1 MVSDY
6 VMTKE
11 EVEEQVKCLKK
22 IFDVVRFL
30 DADTMHLIDNDGNE
44 TLCECYEFWKKDH
57 RCDNCIS
64 KIAAEQKKEK
74 TKLEYVD
81 TDLYQV
87 ISRYLEVDGKGY
99 VMELVR
105 KLDDESL
112 IDTEGSRKLIDRLT
126 GLKSKLYED
135 VLTGAYNRRYFEEE
149 VKNIGKAVGVAIID
163 LDDFKI
169 YNDTYGH
176 SVGDIALST
185 TASVI
190 RQCIRKSDILIRYGG
205 DEFLLVLPEVK
216 EDILDEK
223 LQQIQRKIH
232 ATEIPGYPDIHLS
245 VSIGGIV
252 SEDGSV
258 EDAVAK
264 ADRLMYHAKNR
275 KNMVVTEQDI
285 DADIN
290 SSGEDGHSLMKQNIL
305 IIDDS
310 RTNRELLKAMLEH
323 DYNIIEASGGPE
335 GIEILKAGEYEFAVV
350 LLDIIMPGMDGFT
363 VMENMRSDSRM
374 KDIPVIM
381 ISSED
386 NNSTIRK
393 AYDLGVADYISR
405 PFDSRIVYRRVSN
418 VIKLFAKQRRLM
430 DLVTENIQEKEKNN
444 QMMIGILSHIVEFR
458 NGESGLHVLHIN
470 QITQMLLDNLVK
482 KTDQYNLT
490 WHDRFLIATA
500 SALHDIGKI
509 GIPEEILNK
518 PGRLTNEEFDI
529 MKKHTVIGEEILK
542 ELDMY
547 QDEKLVQV
555 AMQICRW
562 HHERYDG
569 RGYPDGLK
577 GEEIPIS
584 AQVVSVADV
593 YDALTSNRVY
603 KKAYSHEKA
612 MQMILNG
619 ECGTFNPMLLECLVE
634 IQDKLKN
641 N

>member
-1 MVSDY
+1 MESDY
-6 VMTKE
+6 IMTKE
-11 EVEEQVKCLKK
+11 QVEEQVIELRK

-30 DADTMHLIDNDGNE
+30 DADNLQLLSDDGQE
-44 TLCECYEFWKKDH
+44 TVCQCYEFWNKDY

-64 KIAAEQKKEK
+64 KKAAEQKKEK

-81 TDLYQV
+81 SELYQV

-99 VMELVR
+99 VMELVK
-105 KLDDESL
+105 KLDDDSL
-112 IDTEGSRKLIDRLT
+112 IDKEGSRKLMDRLE
-126 GLKSKLYED
+126 GLKHKLYED

-149 VKNIGKAVGVAIID
+149 VKNIGTAVGIAIID
-163 LDDFKI
+163 LDDFKV

-205 DEFLLVLPEVK
+205 DEFLLVLPEVS
-216 EDILDEK
+216 EDVLDEK
-223 LQQIQRKIH
+223 LQQIQRKVH
-232 ATEIPGYPDIHLS
+232 ATDIPGYPEIHLS

-252 SEDGSV
+252 SEDGLV
-258 EDAVAK
+258 GDAVAK
-264 ADRLMYHAKNR
+264 ADRLMYHAKNK

-285 DADIN
+285 DTDISN
-290 SSGEDGHSLMKQNIL
+290 HEHNGSSLNRQNIL

-310 RTNRELLKAMLEH
+310 RTNRELLRTMLEH
-323 DYNIIEASGGPE
+323 EYNVVEAAGGPE
-335 GIEILKAGEYEFAVV
+335 GIEILKAGECEFAVV
-350 LLDIIMPGMDGFT
+350 LLDIIMPGMDGFM
-363 VMENMRSDSRM
+363 VMDEMRSDSRM

-381 ISSED
+381 ISTED
-386 NNSTIRK
+386 NNCTIRK

-405 PFDSRIVYRRVSN
+405 PFDSRIVYKRVSN
-418 VIKLFAKQRRLM
+418 VIKLYAKQRRLM
-430 DLVTENIQEKEKNN
+430 ELVTENIQQKEKNN

-470 QITQMLLDNLVK
+470 QITQMLLDNLAS
-482 KTDQYNLT
+482 KTDKYNLT
-490 WHDRFLIATA
+490 WHKRYLIATA

-518 PGRLTNEEFDI
+518 PGRLTDEEFNI

-547 QDEKLVQV
+547 QDEELVQI
-555 AMQICRW
+555 AMQICRS

-569 RGYPDGLK
+569 KGYPDGLA

-612 MQMILNG
+612 MDMILHG
-619 ECGTFNPMLLECLVE
+619 ECGSFNPEILKCLIE
-634 IQDKLKN
+634 IQDKLKS
-641 N
+641 

>member
-11 EVEEQVKCLKK
+11 EVAEQVRCLRK

-30 DADTMHLIDNDGNE
+30 DAE
-44 TLCECYEFWKKDH
+44 TLHLVSNDEDETMCECYEFWKKDH
-57 RCDNCIS
+57 RCENCIS
-64 KIAAEQKKEK
+64 KRVAEQKKEK

-163 LDDFKI
+163 LDDFKV

-252 SEDGSV
+252 SEEGSV
-258 EDAVAK
+258 EEAVAK

-285 DADIN
+285 DTDIN
-290 SSGEDGHSLMKQNIL
+290 SSGENGHSLMKQNIL

-310 RTNRELLKAMLEH
+310 KTNRELLRAMLDHE
-323 DYNIIEASGGPE
+323 YNVIEAAGGPE

-350 LLDIIMPGMDGFT
+350 LLDIIMPGMDGFE
-363 VMENMRSDSRM
+363 VMENMRSDSRT

-381 ISSED
+381 ISTED

-518 PGRLTNEEFDI
+518 PGRLTDEEFDI

-555 AMQICRW
+555 AMQICRS

-577 GEEIPIS
+577 EEEIPIS

-612 MQMILNG
+612 MQMILDG
-619 ECGTFNPMLLECLVE
+619 ECGSFNPKLLECLVE

-641 N
+641 

>member
-1 MVSDY
+1 MVSDN

-11 EVEEQVKCLKK
+11 EVEEQVKCLRR

-30 DADTMHLIDNDGNE
+30 DADTLHLINDDGQE
-44 TLCECYEFWKKDH
+44 AMCECYEFWKKDH
-57 RCDNCIS
+57 RCENCIS
-64 KIAAEQKKEK
+64 KKVAEQKKEK

-81 TDLYQV
+81 SELYQV
-87 ISRYLEVDGKGY
+87 ISRYLEVDGRGY

-163 LDDFKI
+163 LDDFKV

-264 ADRLMYHAKNR
+264 ADRLMYHAKNK

-290 SSGEDGHSLMKQNIL
+290 SSGENGYSLMKQNIL

-323 DYNIIEASGGPE
+323 EYNVIEAAGGPE

-350 LLDIIMPGMDGFT
+350 LLDIIMPGMDGFE
-363 VMENMRSDSRM
+363 VMENMRSDSRT

-381 ISSED
+381 ISTED

-444 QMMIGILSHIVEFR
+444 QMMIGILSHIV
-458 NGESGLHVLHIN
+458 
-470 QITQMLLDNLVK
+470 
-482 KTDQYNLT
+482 
-490 WHDRFLIATA
+490 
-500 SALHDIGKI
+500 
-509 GIPEEILNK
+509 
-518 PGRLTNEEFDI
+518 
-529 MKKHTVIGEEILK
+529 
-542 ELDMY
+542 
-547 QDEKLVQV
+547 
-555 AMQICRW
+555 
-562 HHERYDG
+562 
-569 RGYPDGLK
+569 
-577 GEEIPIS
+577 
-584 AQVVSVADV
+584 
-593 YDALTSNRVY
+593 
-603 KKAYSHEKA
+603 
-612 MQMILNG
+612 
-619 ECGTFNPMLLECLVE
+619 
-634 IQDKLKN
+634 
-641 N
+641 

>member
-1 MVSDY
+1 MESDY
-6 VMTKE
+6 IMTKE
-11 EVEEQVKCLKK
+11 EVEEQVRSLRK

-30 DADTMHLIDNDGNE
+30 DADTLHLVSNDGNE
-44 TLCECYEFWKKDH
+44 CACECYEFWKKDH
-57 RCDNCIS
+57 RCENCIS
-64 KIAAEQKKEK
+64 SKVAKQKKEK

-81 TDLYQV
+81 SELYQV
-87 ISRYLEVDGKGY
+87 ISRYLEVDGKAY
-99 VMELVR
+99 VMEMVK
-105 KLDDESL
+105 KLDDDSL
-112 IDTEGSRKLIDRLT
+112 IDTEGSRKLMDNLT
-126 GLKSKLYED
+126 GIKHKLYED

-149 VKNIGKAVGVAIID
+149 VKNIGTSIGVAIID
-163 LDDFKI
+163 LDDFKV

-176 SVGDIALST
+176 SVGDMALST

-205 DEFLLVLPEVK
+205 DEFLLVLPEVS
-216 EDILDEK
+216 EDVLDDK

-252 SEDGSV
+252 SDEGSV
-258 EDAVAK
+258 ESAVAK
-264 ADRLMYHAKNR
+264 ADRLMYHAKNK

-285 DADIN
+285 ESDI
-290 SSGEDGHSLMKQNIL
+290 SSTDSNGNNPVKLNLL

-310 RTNRELLKAMLEH
+310 KTNRELLKAMLDHE
-323 DYNIIEASGGPE
+323 YNVIEAAGGPE
-335 GIEILKAGEYEFAVV
+335 GIEILKAGEYDFAAV
-350 LLDIIMPGMDGFT
+350 LLDIIMPGMDGFS
-363 VMENMRSDSRM
+363 VMENMRSDSRI

-381 ISSED
+381 ISTED

-418 VIKLFAKQRRLM
+418 VVRLYAKQRRLLE
-430 DLVTENIQEKEKNN
+430 LVTENIQQKEKNN

-482 KTDQYNLT
+482 KTDKYNLT
-490 WHDRFLIATA
+490 WHDRYLIATA

-518 PGRLTNEEFDI
+518 PGKLTDEEFDT

-542 ELDMY
+542 ELEMY
-547 QDEKLVQV
+547 QDEQLVQI
-555 AMQICRW
+555 AMQICRS

-603 KKAYSHEKA
+603 KKAYSHDKA

-619 ECGTFNPMLLECLVE
+619 ECGTFNPLLLDCLVE

-641 N
+641 

>member
-11 EVEEQVKCLKK
+11 EVEEQVRCLKK

-30 DADTMHLIDNDGNE
+30 DAE
-44 TLCECYEFWKKDH
+44 TLHLVSNDEHETMCECYEFWKKDH
-57 RCDNCIS
+57 RCENCIS
-64 KIAAEQKKEK
+64 KRVAEQKKEK

-163 LDDFKI
+163 LDDFKV

-258 EDAVAK
+258 EEAVAK
-264 ADRLMYHAKNR
+264 ADRLMYHAKNK

-290 SSGEDGHSLMKQNIL
+290 SSGENGYSLMKQNIL

-363 VMENMRSDSRM
+363 VMENMRSDSRT

-381 ISSED
+381 ISTED

-518 PGRLTNEEFDI
+518 PGRLTDEEFDI

-612 MQMILNG
+612 MQMIING
-619 ECGTFNPMLLECLVE
+619 ECGSFNPTLLDCLIE

-641 N
+641 

>member
-1 MVSDY
+1 MESDY
-6 VMTKE
+6 IMTKE
-11 EVEEQVKCLKK
+11 EVEEQVRSLRK

-30 DADTMHLIDNDGNE
+30 DADTLHLVSNDGNE
-44 TLCECYEFWKKDH
+44 CACECYEFWKKDH
-57 RCDNCIS
+57 RCENCIS
-64 KIAAEQKKEK
+64 SKVAKQKKEK

-81 TDLYQV
+81 SELYQV
-87 ISRYLEVDGKGY
+87 ISRYLEVDGKAY
-99 VMELVR
+99 VMEMVK
-105 KLDDESL
+105 KLDDDSL
-112 IDTEGSRKLIDRLT
+112 IDTEGSRKLMDNLT
-126 GLKSKLYED
+126 GIKHKLYED

-149 VKNIGKAVGVAIID
+149 VKNIGTSIGVAIID
-163 LDDFKI
+163 LDDFKV

-176 SVGDIALST
+176 SVGDMALST

-190 RQCIRKSDILIRYGG
+190 RQCIRKTDILIRYGG
-205 DEFLLVLPEVK
+205 DEFLLVLPEVN
-216 EDILDEK
+216 EDVLDDK

-252 SEDGSV
+252 SDEGSV
-258 EDAVAK
+258 ESAVAK
-264 ADRLMYHAKNR
+264 ADRLMYHAKNK

-285 DADIN
+285 ESDI
-290 SSGEDGHSLMKQNIL
+290 SSAGSNMNNPIKLNLL

-310 RTNRELLKAMLEH
+310 KTNRELLKAMLDHE
-323 DYNIIEASGGPE
+323 YNVVEAAGGPE
-335 GIEILKAGEYEFAVV
+335 GIEILKAGEYDFAAV
-350 LLDIIMPGMDGFT
+350 LLDIIMPGMDGFS
-363 VMENMRSDSRM
+363 VMENMRADSRM

-381 ISSED
+381 ISTED

-418 VIKLFAKQRRLM
+418 VVRLYAKQRRLLE
-430 DLVTENIQEKEKNN
+430 LVTENIQQKEKNN

-482 KTDQYNLT
+482 KTDKYNLT
-490 WHDRFLIATA
+490 WHDRYLIATA

-518 PGRLTNEEFDI
+518 PGRLTNEEFNI

-542 ELDMY
+542 ELEMY
-547 QDEKLVQV
+547 QDEQLVQI
-555 AMQICRW
+555 AMEICRS

-569 RGYPDGLK
+569 RGYPDGLI
-577 GEEIPIS
+577 GEAIPIS

-593 YDALTSNRVY
+593 YDALTSERVY

-612 MQMILNG
+612 MQMIIEG
-619 ECGTFNPMLLECLVE
+619 ECGSFNPMLLECLIE
-634 IQDKLKN
+634 IQDKLR
-641 N
+641 

>member
-1 MVSDY
+1 MVSDN
-6 VMTKE
+6 VMTRE
-11 EVEEQVKCLKK
+11 EVEEQVKCLRR

-30 DADTMHLIDNDGNE
+30 DADTLHLINDDGQE
-44 TLCECYEFWKKDH
+44 AMCECYEFWKKDH
-57 RCDNCIS
+57 RCENCIS
-64 KIAAEQKKEK
+64 KKVAEQKKEK

-81 TDLYQV
+81 SELYQV

-163 LDDFKI
+163 LDDFKV

-216 EDILDEK
+216 EDVLDKK

-264 ADRLMYHAKNR
+264 ADRLMYHAKNK

-290 SSGEDGHSLMKQNIL
+290 SSGENGYSLMKQNIL

-323 DYNIIEASGGPE
+323 EYNVIEAAGGPE

-350 LLDIIMPGMDGFT
+350 LLDIIMPGMDGFE
-363 VMENMRSDSRM
+363 VMENMRSDSRT

-381 ISSED
+381 ISTED

-619 ECGTFNPMLLECLVE
+619 ECGTFNPMLLDCLVE

-641 N
+641 

>member
-1 MVSDY
+1 MVSDN

-11 EVEEQVKCLKK
+11 EVEEQVKCLRK

-30 DADTMHLIDNDGNE
+30 DADTLHLIDDDGQE
-44 TLCECYEFWKKDH
+44 AMCECYEFWKKDH
-57 RCDNCIS
+57 RCENCIS
-64 KIAAEQKKEK
+64 KKVAEQKKEK

-81 TDLYQV
+81 SELYQV
-87 ISRYLEVDGKGY
+87 ISRYLEVDGRGY

-163 LDDFKI
+163 LDDFKV

-216 EDILDEK
+216 DDILDEK

-264 ADRLMYHAKNR
+264 ADRLMYHAKNK

-290 SSGEDGHSLMKQNIL
+290 SSGENGHSLMKQNIL

-323 DYNIIEASGGPE
+323 EYNVIEAAGGPE

-350 LLDIIMPGMDGFT
+350 LLDIIMPGMDGFE
-363 VMENMRSDSRM
+363 VMENMRSDSRT

-381 ISSED
+381 ISTED

-430 DLVTENIQEKEKNN
+430 NLVTENIQEKEKNN

-603 KKAYSHEKA
+603 KKAYSHDKA
-612 MQMILNG
+612 MEMILNG
-619 ECGTFNPMLLECLVE
+619 ECGTFNPMLLDCLVE

-641 N
+641 

>member
-11 EVEEQVKCLKK
+11 EVEEQVKCLRK

-30 DADTMHLIDNDGNE
+30 DAKTLRLVDNDGHE
-44 TLCECYEFWKKDH
+44 ATCECYEFWKKDH

-64 KIAAEQKKEK
+64 KNVAEHKKEK

-81 TDLYQV
+81 SELYQV
-87 ISRYLEVDGKGY
+87 ISRYMEVDGRGY
-99 VMELVR
+99 VMELVK

-112 IDTEGSRKLIDRLT
+112 IDTEGSRKLMDNLT
-126 GLKSKLYED
+126 GIKHKLYED

-264 ADRLMYHAKNR
+264 ADRLMYHAKNK

-285 DADIN
+285 DADIS
-290 SSGEDGHSLMKQNIL
+290 SSGENGHSMMKQNIL

-310 RTNRELLKAMLEH
+310 KTNRELLNAMLEH
-323 DYNIIEASGGPE
+323 DYNIIEAAGGPE

-350 LLDIIMPGMDGFT
+350 LLDIIMPGMDGFE
-363 VMENMRSDSRM
+363 VMESMRSDSRT

-381 ISSED
+381 ISTED

-418 VIKLFAKQRRLM
+418 VVKLFAKQRRLM

-482 KTDQYNLT
+482 KTEQYNLT

-518 PGRLTNEEFDI
+518 PGRLTDEEFDI

-577 GEEIPIS
+577 GEQIPIS

-612 MQMILNG
+612 MRMILDG
-619 ECGTFNPMLLECLVE
+619 ECGSFNPMLLECLVE

-641 N
+641 

>member
-1 MVSDY
+1 MVSEDY

-11 EVEEQVKCLKK
+11 QLGEQVRSLRKV
-22 IFDVVRFL
+22 FDIVRFL
-30 DADTMHLIDNDGNE
+30 DAKTLHLVSDDGHQVA
-44 TLCECYEFWKKDH
+44 CECFEFWNKNH

-64 KIAAEQKKEK
+64 KKVAESRQER

-81 TDLYQV
+81 SQLYQV
-87 ISRYLEVDGKGY
+87 ISRYVEVDGNGY
-99 VMELVR
+99 VMELVK
-105 KLDDESL
+105 KLDNDSL
-112 IDTEGSRKLIDRLT
+112 IDNEGSRKLMDNLT
-126 GLKSKLYED
+126 GLKHKLYED

-149 VKNIGKAVGVAIID
+149 VKNIGKAVGIAIID

-176 SVGDIALST
+176 SVGDTALST

-216 EDILDEK
+216 EDILDDK

-232 ATEIPGYPDIHLS
+232 ATEIPGYPNLHLS

-252 SEDGSV
+252 CEDGSI
-258 EDAVAK
+258 EEAVAK
-264 ADRLMYHAKNR
+264 ADHLMYHAKNK

-285 DADIN
+285 DENIN
-290 SSGEDGHSLMKQNIL
+290 SVSGEKGYSSVRQNIL
-305 IIDDS
+305 IIDDNK
-310 RTNRELLKAMLEH
+310 TNRELLKTMLNHE
-323 DYNIIEASGGPE
+323 YNVIEASGGPE
-335 GIEILKAGEYEFAVV
+335 GLEIMKAEEYDFAVV
-350 LLDIIMPGMDGFT
+350 LLDIIMPGMDGFS
-363 VMENMRSDSRM
+363 VMAGMRADNRM

-381 ISSED
+381 ISTED
-386 NNSTIRK
+386 RNSTIRK

-418 VIKLFAKQRRLM
+418 VIKLYAKQRRLM
-430 DLVTENIQEKEKNN
+430 DLVTENIQDKEKNN

-458 NGESGLHVLHIN
+458 NGESGQHVLHIN
-470 QITQMLLDNLVK
+470 QITQMLLETLVG
-482 KTDQYNLT
+482 KTDRYNLT
-490 WHDRFLIATA
+490 WHDRFIIATA

-518 PGRLTNEEFDI
+518 PARLTDEEFEI
-529 MKKHTVIGEEILK
+529 MKKHTVIGEEILR

-547 QDEKLVQV
+547 QDEKLVQI
-555 AMQICRW
+555 AMQICRS

-569 RGYPDGLK
+569 KGYPDGLK
-577 GEEIPIS
+577 GEDIPIC

-593 YDALTSNRVY
+593 YDALTSIRVY

-619 ECGTFNPMLLECLVE
+619 ECGTFNPLLLECLIE
-634 IQDKLKN
+634 IQDRL
-641 N
+641 

>member
-1 MVSDY
+1 MVSDN

-11 EVEEQVKCLKK
+11 EVEEQVECLRR

-30 DADTMHLIDNDGNE
+30 DADTLHLIDDDGQE
-44 TLCECYEFWKKDH
+44 AMCECYEFWKKDH
-57 RCDNCIS
+57 RCENCIS
-64 KIAAEQKKEK
+64 KKVAEQKKEK

-81 TDLYQV
+81 SELYQV

-163 LDDFKI
+163 LDDFKV

-216 EDILDEK
+216 EDVLDEK

-232 ATEIPGYPDIHLS
+232 VTEIPGYPDIHLS

-264 ADRLMYHAKNR
+264 ADRLMYHAKNK

-290 SSGEDGHSLMKQNIL
+290 SSGENGYSLMKQNIL

-363 VMENMRSDSRM
+363 VMENMRSDSRT

-381 ISSED
+381 ISTED

-518 PGRLTNEEFDI
+518 PGRLTDEEFDI

-641 N
+641 

>member
-1 MVSDY
+1 MESDY
-6 VMTKE
+6 IMTKE
-11 EVEEQVKCLKK
+11 EVEEQVRSLRK

-30 DADTMHLIDNDGNE
+30 DADTLHLVSNDGNE
-44 TLCECYEFWKKDH
+44 CACECYEFWKKDH
-57 RCDNCIS
+57 RCENCIS
-64 KIAAEQKKEK
+64 SKVAKQKKEK

-81 TDLYQV
+81 SELYQV
-87 ISRYLEVDGKGY
+87 ISRYLEVDGKAY
-99 VMELVR
+99 VMEMVK
-105 KLDDESL
+105 KLDDDSL
-112 IDTEGSRKLIDRLT
+112 IDTEGSRKLMDNLT
-126 GLKSKLYED
+126 GIKHKLYED

-149 VKNIGKAVGVAIID
+149 VKKIGTSIGVAIID
-163 LDDFKI
+163 LDDFKV

-176 SVGDIALST
+176 SVGDMALST

-205 DEFLLVLPEVK
+205 DEFLLVLPEVS
-216 EDILDEK
+216 EDVLDDK

-252 SEDGSV
+252 SDEGSV
-258 EDAVAK
+258 ESAVAK
-264 ADRLMYHAKNR
+264 ADRLMYHAKNK

-285 DADIN
+285 ESDISSADSN
-290 SSGEDGHSLMKQNIL
+290 GNNPVKLNLL

-310 RTNRELLKAMLEH
+310 KTNRELLKAMLDHE
-323 DYNIIEASGGPE
+323 YNVIEAAGGPE
-335 GIEILKAGEYEFAVV
+335 GIEILKAGEYDFAAV
-350 LLDIIMPGMDGFT
+350 LLDIIMPGMDGFS
-363 VMENMRSDSRM
+363 VMENMRSDSRI

-381 ISSED
+381 ISTED

-418 VIKLFAKQRRLM
+418 VVRLYAKQRRLLE
-430 DLVTENIQEKEKNN
+430 LVTENIQQKEKNN

-482 KTDQYNLT
+482 KTDKYNLT
-490 WHDRFLIATA
+490 WHDRYLIATA

-518 PGRLTNEEFDI
+518 PGKLTDEEFDT

-542 ELDMY
+542 ELEMY
-547 QDEKLVQV
+547 QDEQLVQI
-555 AMQICRW
+555 AMQICRS

-603 KKAYSHEKA
+603 KKAYSHDKA

-619 ECGTFNPMLLECLVE
+619 ECGTFNPLLLDCLVE

-641 N
+641 

>member
-1 MVSDY
+1 MVSDN

-11 EVEEQVKCLKK
+11 EVEEQVKCLRR

-30 DADTMHLIDNDGNE
+30 DADTLHLINDDGQE
-44 TLCECYEFWKKDH
+44 AMCECYEFWKKDH
-57 RCDNCIS
+57 RCENCIS
-64 KIAAEQKKEK
+64 KKVAEQKKEK

-81 TDLYQV
+81 SELYQV
-87 ISRYLEVDGKGY
+87 ISRYLEVDGRGY

-163 LDDFKI
+163 LDDFKV

-264 ADRLMYHAKNR
+264 ADRLMYHAKNK

-290 SSGEDGHSLMKQNIL
+290 SSGENGYSLMKQNIL

-323 DYNIIEASGGPE
+323 EYNVIEAAGGPE

-350 LLDIIMPGMDGFT
+350 LLDIIMPGMDGFE
-363 VMENMRSDSRM
+363 VMENMRSDSRT

-381 ISSED
+381 ISTED

-619 ECGTFNPMLLECLVE
+619 ECGTFNTMLLDCLVE

-641 N
+641 

>member
-11 EVEEQVKCLKK
+11 EVEEQVRCLKK

-30 DADTMHLIDNDGNE
+30 DAE
-44 TLCECYEFWKKDH
+44 TLHLVSNDEHETTCECYEFWKKDH
-57 RCDNCIS
+57 RCENCIS
-64 KIAAEQKKEK
+64 KRVAEQKKEK

-87 ISRYLEVDGKGY
+87 ISRYLEVDGIGY

-163 LDDFKI
+163 LDDFKV

-216 EDILDEK
+216 EDVLDEK

-252 SEDGSV
+252 SEEGSV
-258 EDAVAK
+258 EEAVAK

-290 SSGEDGHSLMKQNIL
+290 PSGENGHSLMKQNIL

-310 RTNRELLKAMLEH
+310 KTNRELLKAMLDHE
-323 DYNIIEASGGPE
+323 YNVIEAAGGPE
-335 GIEILKAGEYEFAVV
+335 GIEILKTGEYEFAVV
-350 LLDIIMPGMDGFT
+350 LLDIIMPGMDGFE
-363 VMENMRSDSRM
+363 VMENMRSDSRTR
-374 KDIPVIM
+374 DIPVIM
-381 ISSED
+381 ISTED

-518 PGRLTNEEFDI
+518 PGRLTDEEFDI

-555 AMQICRW
+555 AMQICRS

-612 MQMILNG
+612 MQMILDG
-619 ECGTFNPMLLECLVE
+619 ECGSFNPMLLECLVE
-634 IQDKLKN
+634 IQDKLKQ
-641 N
+641 